1 MEILPADWDALQALA
16 GRVGLSAE
24 RVSMLRRRVEDATP
38 RPGSPYVLIVG
49 RPDAGIELLLAR
61 WLAPEAAD
69 ELQKT
74 GGRPLVIGPN
84 PGEVRPRLGIWPTW
98 KTSRSGPGHLIA
110 LRAAGKP
117 AADTLAQLLSLGHV
131 DEVVLVTRL
140 GQPLH
145 MSEREL
151 AQAMA
156 GLAATVRV
164 LVVGL
169 PGEEP
174 TDNELAEVSAFA
186 VSQMRQGGFRE
197 GRCLGAGVWFTGG
210 PKRNGSIAE
219 VGPFLAI
226 HPGEVAAGRSGMI
239 RYAVAAA
246 IADIRQKA
254 EAMPV
259 VFSSVAEEECDR
271 LIRELGAYL
280 ADLGKELVRQI
291 DKPTLLTSESFRRY
305 AIDAIRSWGAH
316 ASIEGHWMK
325 YVERLRPGTQA
336 AFLTEAEA
344 AMELLEFQPGSKP
357 PEVIAAVESSPMV
370 ERLIVEAKRAG
381 VGLLLG
387 VVGYVVTSILL
398 DKELN
403 DKVVQLLSYAALGVG
418 AVLGYAIARPIF
430 RVPVHVPRPEPPPV
444 VLPALHGWV
453 QIERRLTG
461 WFSGDIRAKPISPAE
476 ECQALA
482 LRFGALEQNA

>member
-24 RVSMLRRRVEDATP
+24 RVGMLRRRVENATP
-38 RPGSPYVLIVG
+38 RPGSPYTLIVG
-49 RPDAGIELLLAR
+49 RPDAGIELLLGR

-69 ELQKT
+69 ELQKVSN
-74 GGRPLVIGPN
+74 RPLVIGPN
-84 PGEVRPRLGIWPTW
+84 PGEVRPRLGIWANW
-98 KTSRSGPGHLIA
+98 KTTAFGPGHLIA
-110 LRAAGKP
+110 LRTAGKP

-131 DEVVLVTRL
+131 DEAVLVTRL

-145 MSEREL
+145 MHEREL
-151 AQAMA
+151 AQALA

-186 VSQMRQGGFRE
+186 ASQMRQAGFRE

-210 PKRNGSIAE
+210 PKRNGCIAE
-219 VGPFLAI
+219 VGPFLAVN
-226 HPGEVAAGRSGMI
+226 PDEVAVGRSGMI
-239 RYAVAAA
+239 RNAIATL
-246 IADIRQKA
+246 IADIRPKA

-259 VFSSVAEEECDR
+259 VVSSVAEDECDR

-280 ADLGKELVRQI
+280 ADLGKELTRQM
-291 DKPTLLTSESFRRY
+291 DKPTPLTTESLRRY
-305 AIDAIRSWGAH
+305 AIDAIRSWGAY

-336 AFLTEAEA
+336 SLLAEAEA
-344 AMELLEFQPGSKP
+344 AMALLEFQPGSKP
-357 PEVIAAVESSPMV
+357 VEVVAPVESSPMV
-370 ERLIVEAKRAG
+370 DRLVVEAKRAG
-381 VGLLLG
+381 VGLVIG
-387 VVGYVVTSILL
+387 VVGYVVTSVLL

-403 DKVVQLLSYAALGVG
+403 DKVVQLLSYATLGVG

-444 VLPALHGWV
+444 VPPALHGWV

-461 WFSGDIRAKPISPAE
+461 WFSDNIRAKPATPVE